1 MSSNYESLPLETAI
15 TTKKNSSVYAGIEI
29 LNYSYIILIQLF
41 PGLICA
47 YIFKIIFC
55 DRTDEEYKTMSLSQL
70 FFELW
75 IEFWCILI
83 LYYIFRN
90 IIVKVPSPFD
100 NLCNSGFKNN
110 LVNETRSGY
119 IFTIVFIICNQSLRS
134 KIRIFSERIFSK

>member
-1 MSSNYESLPLETAI
+1 METTETI
-15 TTKKNSSVYAGIEI
+15 LNTKKNLSISALIEI

-55 DRTDEEYKTMSLSQL
+55 DRTEEEYKKMTLFQL

-75 IEFWCILI
+75 IEFWSILV

-100 NLCNSGFKNN
+100 NLCNSGFKNS
-110 LVNETRSGY
+110 LVNETKSGY
-119 IFTIVFIICNQSLRS
+119 IFTIVFIVCNQSLRT
-134 KIRIFSERIFSK
+134 KLRIYSERIFSK

>member
-1 MSSNYESLPLETAI
+1 MSSNYESLPIETAI
-15 TTKKNSSVYAGIEI
+15 TTKKNSNVYAGIEI

-47 YIFKIIFC
+47 YLFKIIFGEKTE
-55 DRTDEEYKTMSLSQL
+55 DEYKKMSLFQL

-75 IEFWCILI
+75 TEFWSILV

-100 NLCNSGFKNN
+100 NLCNSGFKNS
-110 LVNETRSGY
+110 LVNETKSGY
-119 IFTIVFIICNQSLRS
+119 IFTIVFIVCNQSLRT
-134 KIRIFSERIFSK
+134 KLRIYSERIFSK

>member
-1 MSSNYESLPLETAI
+1 MSSNYESLPIETVI
-15 TTKKNSSVYAGIEI
+15 TTKKNSNVYAGIEI

-55 DRTDEEYKTMSLSQL
+55 DRTDEDYKKMTLFQL

-75 IEFWCILI
+75 IEFWSILV
-83 LYYIFRN
+83 LYFIFRN

-100 NLCNSGFKNN
+100 NLCNSSFKNN
-110 LVNETRSGY
+110 LVNETKSGY
-119 IFTIVFIICNQSLRS
+119 IFTIVFIVCNQSLRT
-134 KIRIFSERIFSK
+134 KLRIYYERIFGK

>member
-1 MSSNYESLPLETAI
+1 METTETI
-15 TTKKNSSVYAGIEI
+15 LNTKKNLSIFALIEI

-47 YIFKIIFC
+47 YLFKVIFGEKTE
-55 DRTDEEYKTMSLSQL
+55 DEYKKMSLFQL

-75 IEFWCILI
+75 IEFWSILV

-100 NLCNSGFKNN
+100 NLCNSGFKNS
-110 LVNETRSGY
+110 LVNETKSGY
-119 IFTIVFIICNQSLRS
+119 IFTIVFIVCNQSLRT
-134 KIRIFSERIFSK
+134 KLRIYSERIFSK

>member
-1 MSSNYESLPLETAI
+1 MFSNNESLPLETVI
-15 TTKKNSSVYAGIEI
+15 TTKKNPNVYAGLEI

-41 PGLICA
+41 PGLLCA

-55 DRTDEEYKTMSLSQL
+55 DRTEDEYKKMTLLQL

-75 IEFWCILI
+75 IEFWCILV
-83 LYYIFRN
+83 LYFIFRN

-100 NLCNSGFKNN
+100 NLCNSGFKNS

-119 IFTIVFIICNQSLRS
+119 IFTIVFIICNQSLRT
-134 KIRIFSERIFSK
+134 KIRIFSERIFGK

>member
-1 MSSNYESLPLETAI
+1 MSSNYESLPIETLI

-55 DRTDEEYKTMSLSQL
+55 DRTEEEYKKMTLFQL
-70 FFELW
+70 LFELW
-75 IEFWCILI
+75 IEFWSILV

-100 NLCNSGFKNN
+100 NLCNSGFKND
-110 LVNETRSGY
+110 LVNETKSGY
-119 IFTIVFIICNQSLRS
+119 IFTIVFIVCNQSLRT
-134 KIRIFSERIFSK
+134 KLRIYSERIFGK

>member
-1 MSSNYESLPLETAI
+1 MSSNYESLPIETLI
-15 TTKKNSSVYAGIEI
+15 TTKKNSSVYTGIEI

-55 DRTDEEYKTMSLSQL
+55 NRTEEEYKKMTLFQL
-70 FFELW
+70 LFELW
-75 IEFWCILI
+75 IEFWFILV

-110 LVNETRSGY
+110 LVNETKSGY
-119 IFTIVFIICNQSLRS
+119 IFTIVFIVCNQSLRT
-134 KIRIFSERIFSK
+134 KLRIYSERIFGK